1 VTATLQRLRP
11 LLIGVVVLLLTAG
24 IALAGKP
31 SGPASGL
38 ATGAEASGKTVP
50 VVDDQK
56 DAAEDPADVEDEAS
70 EPVEAAE
77 DAETDAEGGENCATD
92 PTGLT
97 DEALAQLSH
106 GSVVCWAA
114 NQATPEGYANHGA
127 WVSEWAKKNHGHAD
141 EAIEDA
147 TTAAPV
153 AAPTGSGHGKS
164 GKGSSAKP

>member
-1 VTATLQRLRP
+1 VTAILQRLRP

-24 IALAGKP
+24 IAFASKP
-31 SGPASGL
+31 SAPASGPA
-38 ATGAEASGKTVP
+38 TGTEASGKTVP

-56 DAAEDPADVEDEAS
+56 DASEDAADVDDATET
-70 EPVEAAE
+70 VEAAE
-77 DAETDAEGGENCATD
+77 DAETDAEASENCATD

-97 DEALAQLSH
+97 GDALAQLSH
-106 GSVVCWAA
+106 GSIVCWAA
-114 NQATPEGYANHGA
+114 SQDTPEGYANHGA

-153 AAPTGSGHGKS
+153 AAPTGSEHGKS